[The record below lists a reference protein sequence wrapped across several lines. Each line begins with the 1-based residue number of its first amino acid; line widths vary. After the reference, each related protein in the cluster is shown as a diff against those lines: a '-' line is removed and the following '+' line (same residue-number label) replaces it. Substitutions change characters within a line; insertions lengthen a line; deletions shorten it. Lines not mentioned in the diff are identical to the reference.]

1 MATIEQQRIS
11 WGELRERAQTL
22 RTKSVKAGEPGLSMR
37 VSDLLETLPLP
48 YDPEPL
54 PDDAT
59 AEEVQEAEREPLDF
73 AEDVLKRHGVR
84 TRPAPGDVGADGVVV
99 LRPSN
104 RYAVQGAAG
113 LGILALLGA
122 GAMSKIA
129 FIGFAPFVAV
139 GIWIAWRQMHLLDRW
154 VPRIVPRGRI
164 LGALLM
170 LVLLAISAIAVVQPA
185 RDWARNRGDVRNA
198 VALSVQAEAQL
209 AAGDLAG
216 ARASVDGALQAAP
229 DLGQAIATSQKV
241 MVAQI
246 DANTAARLQAE
257 AIAERAY
264 DRGLNAVSARRWEQ
278 AITELA
284 AAGAYADAPSQLAAT
299 RRAAANASLRTARS
313 ALAAGDATL
322 AFERYSEAIAFD
334 PTAVDRALLRR
345 IGTALRSGS

>member
-1 MATIEQQRIS
+1 
-11 WGELRERAQTL
+11 
-22 RTKSVKAGEPGLSMR
+22 
-37 VSDLLETLPLP
+37 
-48 YDPEPL
+48 
-54 PDDAT
+54 
-59 AEEVQEAEREPLDF
+59 
-73 AEDVLKRHGVR
+73 
-84 TRPAPGDVGADGVVV
+84 
-99 LRPSN
+99 
-104 RYAVQGAAG
+104 
-113 LGILALLGA
+113 
-122 GAMSKIA
+122 
-129 FIGFAPFVAV
+129 
-139 GIWIAWRQMHLLDRW
+139 
-154 VPRIVPRGRI
+154 
-164 LGALLM
+164 
-170 LVLLAISAIAVVQPA
+170 
-185 RDWARNRGDVRNA
+185 
-198 VALSVQAEAQL
+198 VQAEAQL